1 MTVRQLKSQKRED
14 LKAQHS
20 MCMETLEQGNQ
31 SDQIEKIASIAAAAV
46 AANSQPQQNEANQ
59 MISDDISDINMQQQ
73 QQQQQKSVS
82 NGHHMHSH
90 PLTPSVRA
98 NALNLVGDAL
108 RKVTVSISNLLIMIL
123 TFLLTIPLS
132 ESI

>member
-14 LKAQHS
+14 LKAHHS

-59 MISDDISDINMQQQ
+59 MISDDITDVNMQQQ

-108 RKVTVSISNLLIMIL
+108 RKVTVSISNILMMIL
-123 TFLLTIPLS
+123 TFSLKSQS
-132 ESI
+132 EISI